1 MSPVERSNSSEL
13 STGHGKREITRGIS
27 KGLQTFGDTSIY
39 PKDIYTNGLYTNGL
53 CGNFMNQMPATS
65 YTLTSANML

>member
-39 PKDIYTNGLYTNGL
+39 PKDIYTNGLY
-53 CGNFMNQMPATS
+53 GNFMNQMPATS